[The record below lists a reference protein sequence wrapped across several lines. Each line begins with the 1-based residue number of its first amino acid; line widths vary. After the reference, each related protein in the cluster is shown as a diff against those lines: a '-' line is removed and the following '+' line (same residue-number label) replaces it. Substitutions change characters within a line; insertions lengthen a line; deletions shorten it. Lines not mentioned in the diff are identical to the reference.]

1 MNGRSLLSIIAVIGV
16 VFGLV
21 FLIFP
26 QAIMRIYELNTDDV
40 GYLMASFFG
49 GSLVAFSILLWL
61 ARKFKDQDVRRQVM
75 LVLFISLILGTILS
89 FSGWTYG
96 MGNIIG
102 LIPAILFLLSVLAT
116 GYLLYIN
123 PKSL

>member
-1 MNGRSLLSIIAVIGV
+1 MNGRSLLSVIAVIGV
-16 VFGLV
+16 IFGLV

-26 QAIMRIYELNTDDV
+26 QAIMSLYALDTDDV

-49 GSLVAFSILLWL
+49 GSLVAFSIMLWL
-61 ARKFKDQDVRRQVM
+61 ARKFKDQDIRRQVV

-89 FSGWTYG
+89 FWGWSYG
-96 MGNIIG
+96 IGNIIG
-102 LIPAILFLLSVLAT
+102 LIPAILFLLGVLAA